1 MVARQED
8 SWNCRL
14 KKRNF
19 VAQTL
24 TLGPDSY
31 QMTRLQ
37 QGHNF
42 SGCGY
47 ESPLITAVDVEVRNH
62 SFPVLFEGLGTS
74 TESTGALSSV
84 QTISPN

>member
-24 TLGPDSY
+24 NLGPDNY

-47 ESPLITAVDVEVRNH
+47 ESPLITAVDVKFVTIASQSSLRGWAPAR
-62 SFPVLFEGLGTS
+62 SGL
-74 TESTGALSSV
+74 EL
-84 QTISPN
+84 